1 MTLSNLTIHERAD
14 EFVEKHH
21 ADTYEKGQ
29 AQLYWRDFFNIFGVD
44 IHQVVLFEESV
55 KKLDGSQGFIDAFWK
70 GKLIIEHKSLGKNL
84 DLAYS
89 QALEYLD
96 QLPPEELPDYVI
108 VSDFQRIRLTN
119 LLTKEETEIHIHELP
134 SQIHLF
140 DFIYMENTDEPPQL
154 NLNLEASRLLAD
166 LHEEILKTQYHE
178 HQFSNSLSCR
188 VWAISV
194 RD

>member
-1 MTLSNLTIHERAD
+1 MTLSNLTIHERAE

-29 AQLYWRDFFNIFGVD
+29 AQLYWRDFFHIFGVD
-44 IHQVVLFEESV
+44 VHEVVLFEEAV
-55 KKLDGSQGFIDAFWK
+55 KKFDGSQGFIDAFWK
-70 GKLIIEHKSLGKNL
+70 GKLIIEHKSLGKDL

-96 QLPPEELPDYVI
+96 QLPQEEIPDYVI

-134 SQIHLF
+134 SRIHLF
-140 DFIYMENTDEPPQL
+140 DFIYMENP
-154 NLNLEASRLLAD
+154 
-166 LHEEILKTQYHE
+166 EETHNWI
-178 HQFSNSLSCR
+178 
-188 VWAISV
+188 
-194 RD
+194 